1 MINIDPPNN
10 NENIKSWAAELIDQI
25 NYQVSQL
32 EARIEELEKKE
43 GEKE

>member
-10 NENIKSWAAELIDQI
+10 NENIRSWAAELIDQI
-25 NYQVSQL
+25 NYQLSRL
-32 EARIEELEKKE
+32 EAQVEELKKKE